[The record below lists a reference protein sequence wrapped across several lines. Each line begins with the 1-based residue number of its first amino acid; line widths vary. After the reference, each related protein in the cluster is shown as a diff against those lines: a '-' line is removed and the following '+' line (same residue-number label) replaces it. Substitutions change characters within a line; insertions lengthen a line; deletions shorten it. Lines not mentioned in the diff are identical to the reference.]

1 MAPRRPDMGSDL
13 DSSESDASEDDASDL
28 EDAEL
33 RAAVLADARRT
44 AAATAPASNLD
55 ATEDDAGVPRST
67 TRAEVDEEERAI
79 LCGDVDDVLGTGDA
93 SAPASSAAA
102 GAASAGDRGDDR
114 GRRAPR
120 VVTGINAG
128 KIGPELARLREAQE
142 REHGGVRQHAG
153 FGVG

>member
-33 RAAVLADARRT
+33 RAAVLADAGRT

-67 TRAEVDEEERAI
+67 TQAEVDEEERAI

-93 SAPASSAAA
+93 SAPASSAVDA
-102 GAASAGDRGDDR
+102 GPGTVGSGPGPPLL
-114 GRRAPR
+114 RA
-120 VVTGINAG
+120 T
-128 KIGPELARLREAQE
+128 
-142 REHGGVRQHAG
+142 
-153 FGVG
+153 

>member
-33 RAAVLADARRT
+33 RAAVLADAGRT

-67 TRAEVDEEERAI
+67 TQAEVDEMIRQVDRNGDGQIDFEEFVQA
-79 LCGDVDDVLGTGDA
+79 LTA
-93 SAPASSAAA
+93 E
-102 GAASAGDRGDDR
+102 RG
-114 GRRAPR
+114 
-120 VVTGINAG
+120 
-128 KIGPELARLREAQE
+128 
-142 REHGGVRQHAG
+142 
-153 FGVG
+153 